1 MPLFIKENIIMTTR
15 KNFTPAI
22 KAYILTVLADED
34 HALENPTEQELFA
47 YSANRYASEYAWN
60 ENRLSRQENV
70 KEWLLGLALNFDYTY
85 YDIGL
90 RLKEWGVL
98 TGNET
103 EAKQDRELDQYW
115 VRLANVLI
123 KNFKF

>member
-1 MPLFIKENIIMTTR
+1 MTTR

-22 KAYILTVLADED
+22 KAYLLEVLATED
-34 HALENPTEQELFA
+34 HELENPTSEQLFSYA
-47 YSANRYASEYAWN
+47 ANRYASEYAWN

-70 KEWLLGLALNFDYTY
+70 KEWLLGLALNVDYTY

-98 TGNET
+98 TGNES
-103 EAKQDRELDQYW
+103 EAKQDKELEQYW
-115 VRLANVLI
+115 LRLASVLI